1 MGEPHERTEGLG
13 ILFKTAAVVAVLV
26 GLKILLHAVD
36 YEPVTLSPLF
46 SGVMGSVIFTLA
58 ILLAGTLSDFK
69 ESERIVGEL
78 ASQLRRIH
86 ADLQTLMTNAAA
98 LAETRGHLRS
108 LVGAINRNF
117 QRGDEW
123 KMSDIHP
130 HIDAIDRAI
139 AVASAAGGHGPSV
152 RTNQVW
158 LHNVLRIVER
168 LEVIIETSFVRAG
181 YYLAGTV
188 VTFSIVGLLLTRLDP
203 FYPSL
208 LLFAFAAF
216 VIVGL
221 LILIADL
228 DNPFAG
234 DARIH
239 TVQMAKLERFMD
251 AAAAK
256 APA

>member
-1 MGEPHERTEGLG
+1 MGDPRTRTEGLG
-13 ILFKTAAVVAVLV
+13 ILVKTTAVVAVLV
-26 GLKILLHAVD
+26 GLKIVVHSLD
-36 YEPVTLSPLF
+36 YEPITLSPLF

-86 ADLQTLMTNAAA
+86 TDLQTLLTSPAA
-98 LAETRGHLRS
+98 LAETRGHLRG
-108 LVGAINRNF
+108 LVAAINRNF

-123 KMSDIHP
+123 KMGEIHP

-139 AVASAAGGHGPSV
+139 AASSAAGGHGPSV

-181 YYLAGTV
+181 YYLAATV
-188 VTFSIVGLLLTRLDP
+188 VTFSLVGLLLTRLEP
-203 FYPSL
+203 FYPNL
-208 LLFAFAAF
+208 LLVGFAAF

-239 TVQMAKLERFMD
+239 TVQMTKLERFMD
-251 AAAAK
+251 AAK
-256 APA
+256 PPV